1 MWSWWVE
8 DWPQTSQIKA
18 DSDFG
23 FAGSKEKVFN
33 RKGHKAESQKTR
45 LQVDYEVQ
53 GVDAIFVSFAN
64 RASVF
69 RSGNLC
75 CDVREIVPRIGMADF
90 PLTILASPIL
100 MNREV
105 GIVWVV
111 LYYGLFGGLLW
122 YFIGRVFDRLVI
134 G

>member
-1 MWSWWVE
+1 
-8 DWPQTSQIKA
+8 
-18 DSDFG
+18 
-23 FAGSKEKVFN
+23 
-33 RKGHKAESQKTR
+33 
-45 LQVDYEVQ
+45 
-53 GVDAIFVSFAN
+53 
-64 RASVF
+64 
-69 RSGNLC
+69 
-75 CDVREIVPRIGMADF
+75 MADF